1 MNNDHVYVVPNNKK
15 FNNTQTISYR
25 NNKIINK
32 YNDPLKQINEIF
44 RKENFIYRAKVKITT
59 NNGIFTETI
68 IGRNSLNLITINNE
82 LIPIANVINIEK
94 I

>member
-82 LIPIANVINIEK
+82 LIPIANIINIEK

>member
-15 FNNTQTISYR
+15 FNNTQTISYK
-25 NNKIINK
+25 NNKILNK

-82 LIPIANVINIEK
+82 LIPIANIINIEK

>member
-15 FNNTQTISYR
+15 FNNTQTISYK
-25 NNKIINK
+25 NNKILNK

-44 RKENFIYRAKVKITT
+44 RKENFIYRAKVKIT
-59 NNGIFTETI
+59 
-68 IGRNSLNLITINNE
+68 INNE
-82 LIPIANVINIEK
+82 LIPIANIINIEK